1 MSAPHA
7 TNRYS
12 RAMKC
17 KRRWQRSQIC
27 ANVDA
32 AVNALLR
39 MFSLA
44 TIRSSTGCSASRA
57 ASLST
62 YGAVSASCGERL
74 GKRASKR
81 MVRSRS
87 VAPKRT
93 LIAGANRRRSAQSA
107 KARKRSRLAHRV
119 ARVATIGMS
128 CGAAADCRIARRR
141 ERLLRLDRARA
152 LDVLDVLRTPRSS
165 VKKKEMASRGYHA
178 RPAAVTERR
187 GRRGDAKVSH
197 AAHRRSRCFGY
208 SSSTPLSSGIRNS
221 VATMSSTYSAASSAI
236 AT

>member
-1 MSAPHA
+1 MRCCECFHWPRFAPRQVAAPAVRQAFPRMAPCARHAANDSASVHRKEGSA
-7 TNRYS
+7 RDRS
-12 RAMKC
+12 RQSA
-17 KRRWQRSQIC
+17 
-27 ANVDA
+27 
-32 AVNALLR
+32 
-39 MFSLA
+39 
-44 TIRSSTGCSASRA
+44 RSSPEPIVGA
-57 ASLST
+57 A
-62 YGAVSASCGERL
+62 R
-74 GKRASKR
+74 
-81 MVRSRS
+81 
-87 VAPKRT
+87 
-93 LIAGANRRRSAQSA
+93 

-152 LDVLDVLRTPRSS
+152 LDVLDVLGQPRSS
-165 VKKKEMASRGYHA
+165 VKKKEMASRGYRA

-187 GRRGDAKVSH
+187 GRRGHTTVSH

>member
-1 MSAPHA
+1 MRCCECFHWPRFAPRQVAAPAVRQAFPRMAPCARHAANDSASVHRKEWSA
-7 TNRYS
+7 RDRS
-12 RAMKC
+12 RQSA
-17 KRRWQRSQIC
+17 
-27 ANVDA
+27 
-32 AVNALLR
+32 
-39 MFSLA
+39 
-44 TIRSSTGCSASRA
+44 RSSPEPIVGA
-57 ASLST
+57 A
-62 YGAVSASCGERL
+62 R
-74 GKRASKR
+74 
-81 MVRSRS
+81 
-87 VAPKRT
+87 
-93 LIAGANRRRSAQSA
+93 

-152 LDVLDVLRTPRSS
+152 LDVLNVLGQPRSS
-165 VKKKEMASRGYHA
+165 VKKKEMASRGYRA

-187 GRRGDAKVSH
+187 GRCGHAKVSH